1 MPRENFKIIVVD
13 DESSFLL
20 LLTKIL
26 EDEGYTVKGVSD
38 PEVAIEIIDSF
49 SPNLLIT
56 DLKMPKIDGIKLME
70 AVKSRNADVDFIMIT
85 AFATVDT
92 AVSAMKSGAF
102 DYITKPLKD
111 PEQLR
116 IVVSKVYGKQA
127 LLRENRFLKSETT
140 QGMPPIKIIFAGMED
155 LLAETREVAATDAT
169 VMLYGETGTGKTLI
183 AKTIHHLSGR
193 TGPFVDI
200 NCAAIPENLLESEMF
215 GYEKGAFTGAVSR
228 KIGKFELANDGTIF
242 LDEVSEMSPALQA
255 KFLKALQDR
264 TFERLGS
271 LITLTTN
278 ARIVAA
284 TNRDMK
290 GLVDEKKF
298 REDLFYRLNVFPINI
313 PPLRERKKHIPEII
327 NYIIKIISAR
337 HGKEFSPL
345 SGDKIKMLSD
355 YSWPGNIRELENI
368 IERSVIISRGYELN
382 LPELTAM
389 YEKTNEAEDGGGD
402 SCGGDL
408 RSLEKTAIEK
418 ALIKAG
424 TRKKAAE
431 ALGISLR
438 TLQYKIK
445 EYGIR

>member
-1 MPRENFKIIVVD
+1 MSRENFRIIVVD

-26 EDEGYTVKGVSD
+26 EDEGYAVKGVSD
-38 PEVAIEIIDSF
+38 PEVALEIIDSF

-56 DLKMPKIDGIKLME
+56 DLKMPKIDGMKLME
-70 AVKSRNADVDFIMIT
+70 AVKNRNADVDFIMIT

-92 AVSAMKSGAF
+92 AVSAMKSGAS

-116 IVVSKVYGKQA
+116 IAVSKIYEKQA
-127 LLRENRFLKSETT
+127 LLRENRFLKSETA
-140 QGMPPIKIIFAGMED
+140 QGMPPIEIIFAGMED
-155 LLAETREVAATDAT
+155 LLAEIREVAAADAT

-255 KFLKALQDR
+255 KFLKAIQDR

-271 LITLTTN
+271 LSTLTTN

-284 TNRDMK
+284 TNRDLK

-298 REDLFYRLNVFPINI
+298 REDLFYRLNVFPVNI
-313 PPLRERKKHIPEII
+313 PPLRERKKHIPEIV

-345 SGDKIKMLSD
+345 SGDKMKMLID

-382 LPELTAM
+382 LPELTAVP
-389 YEKTNEAEDGGGD
+389 ETINEAEDRR
-402 SCGGDL
+402 GDL
-408 RSLEKTAIEK
+408 KSLEKIAIEK

-424 TRKKAAE
+424 TRKKTAE

-438 TLQYKIK
+438 ALQYKIK

>member
-1 MPRENFKIIVVD
+1 MSKENFRIIVVD

-26 EDEGYTVKGVSD
+26 EDEGYTVKAVSD
-38 PEVAIEIIDSF
+38 PEVVLKIIDSF

-56 DLKMPKIDGIKLME
+56 DLKMPKIDGISLME
-70 AVKSRNADVDFIMIT
+70 AVKNRNADVDFVMIT

-92 AVSAMKSGAF
+92 AVSAMKSGAS
-102 DYITKPLKD
+102 DYIIKPLKD

-116 IVVSKVYGKQA
+116 IAVSKVYEKQL
-127 LLRENRFLKSETT
+127 LLRENRFLKSETS
-140 QGMPPIKIIFAGMED
+140 QGMPPIEIIFAGMED
-155 LLAETREVAATDAT
+155 LLAEVREVAATDAT

-183 AKTIHHLSGR
+183 AKIIHQLSGR
-193 TGPFVDI
+193 TGHFVDI

-242 LDEVSEMSPALQA
+242 LDEVSEMSLALQA
-255 KFLKALQDR
+255 KFLKVLQDR

-271 LITLTTN
+271 LSTLTAN

-284 TNRDMK
+284 TNRDLK
-290 GLVDEKKF
+290 ALVDEKKF
-298 REDLFYRLNVFPINI
+298 REDLFYRLNVFPVNI
-313 PPLRERKKHIPEII
+313 PSLRERKKHIPEIA

-337 HGKEFSPL
+337 HGREFKPL
-345 SGDKIKMLSD
+345 SGDKMKMLSD

-382 LPELTAM
+382 LPELTAVH
-389 YEKTNEAEDGGGD
+389 EKANEAEDSGGD
-402 SCGGDL
+402 I
-408 RSLEKTAIEK
+408 RSLEKAAIEK

-431 ALGISLR
+431 SLGISLR
-438 TLQYKIK
+438 ALQYKIK
-445 EYGIR
+445 DYGIQ